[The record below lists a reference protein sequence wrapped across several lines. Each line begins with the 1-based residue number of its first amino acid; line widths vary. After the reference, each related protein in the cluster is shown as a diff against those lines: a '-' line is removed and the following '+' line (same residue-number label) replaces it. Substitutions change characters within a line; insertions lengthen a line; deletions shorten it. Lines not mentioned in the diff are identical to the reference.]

1 MNEITLLTLD
11 TAVPDT
17 TLLSALIAGAII
29 LSGIVALIATP
40 TAFEADQHYT
50 RKVEWFTHR
59 NPKGTPLP
67 DDILRHKRRRN
78 IALVA
83 VIVGLTVTISASL
96 ADEPARAGATARAA
110 AAINEP
116 LTQQADEIADARSQ
130 FYVTHNIDEAR
141 LCSTASLAH
150 PLHDTHVIVR
160 PDTLIQCGGA
170 DFGYIIYTL
179 PESMSQV
186 TVTSTYATHSV
197 QRNAPLHVY
206 LKVTPGDVS

>member
-1 MNEITLLTLD
+1 MNKIVLLTLD
-11 TAVPDT
+11 ASVPDT
-17 TLLSALIAGAII
+17 TLLFALIAGAII

-50 RKVEWFTHR
+50 REVEWFTRR

-96 ADEPARAGATARAA
+96 ADEPTRAGAATRAA
-110 AAINEP
+110 AAIEEP
-116 LTQQADEIADARSQ
+116 LTQQADELATTRSQ
-130 FYVTHNIDEAR
+130 FYATRNIDEVR

-150 PLHDTHVIVR
+150 PLHDTHTSSCVLTR
-160 PDTLIQCGGA
+160 SSNAAAPTSATL
-170 DFGYIIYTL
+170 
-179 PESMSQV
+179 
-186 TVTSTYATHSV
+186 STHCLNRRANS
-197 QRNAPLHVY
+197 P
-206 LKVTPGDVS
+206 

>member
-17 TLLSALIAGAII
+17 KLLSTL
-29 LSGIVALIATP
+29 IVAGMIIGAVLAFIATP
-40 TAFEADQHYT
+40 VAYNTDKRYT
-50 RKVEWFTHR
+50 REVEWFYRR

-96 ADEPARAGATARAA
+96 ADEPTRAGATARAA

-206 LKVTPGDVS
+206 LKVTPDDVR